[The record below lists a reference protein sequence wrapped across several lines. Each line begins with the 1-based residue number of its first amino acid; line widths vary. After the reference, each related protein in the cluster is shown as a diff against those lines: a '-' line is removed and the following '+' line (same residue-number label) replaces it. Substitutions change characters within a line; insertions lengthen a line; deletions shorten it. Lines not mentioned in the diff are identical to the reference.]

1 MKLLDLF
8 REYKKKILFIFSL
21 TIVENV
27 AWIIEPWIFGKL
39 IDEFI
44 LKANGSVFHLTRLNF
59 YHSSYGYSFMQS
71 TPELVL
77 LEELMNLRYSR
88 IFLQIL

>member
-8 REYKKKILFIFSL
+8 RTYKKKILFIFSL

-27 AWIIEPWIFGKL
+27 AWIIEPWIFGTL

-44 LKANGSVFHLTRLNF
+44 LKANGSVFQLAPIKFLPLF
-59 YHSSYGYSFMQS
+59 FEVFSSPSNPYS
-71 TPELVL
+71 PPP
-77 LEELMNLRYSR
+77 
-88 IFLQIL
+88 IL